1 MSTKLRLGPIPS
13 KEYVKLTITLSTQ
26 LKADLNRYAEVHAKT
41 WGTAVDTAALIPHM
55 LESFIA
61 RDRGFRKAGR

>member
-26 LKADLNRYAEVHAKT
+26 LKADLNRYAAEVHAKT
-41 WGTAVDTAALIPHM
+41 LDAHHSKPQ
-55 LESFIA
+55 
-61 RDRGFRKAGR
+61 R